1 MGFMTETMR
10 QRAEEF
16 VRNWT
21 GRGDEDSDT
30 QQYWI
35 DLLENVIQVPDVR
48 DRDVA
53 WFERRTAS
61 GGKIDLY
68 CGEARFLVEQ
78 KSLGV
83 DLDKP
88 AERQHR
94 MVTPVQQALSYANAL
109 PASQRPD
116 RIIVCPFDRFRIYN
130 LETDPLCER
139 PAAEFTLDELPANIG
154 LLAGLFDLN
163 RSRVTIQKRLS
174 REAGVL
180 AARLH
185 DALAVCY
192 PADDPAAHD
201 ALAML
206 TVRIVFCLYAE
217 DAGLFGRPG
226 RFTAYVEASYGRH
239 LQGDLRDL
247 FRVLDTPDAERG
259 YLGDELKAFPYVDG
273 GLFEADTP
281 IPPLNDAVREAIVG
295 IATGFDWSTISPVIF
310 GSLMEETL
318 SHDERRSG
326 GMHYTSP
333 ENIHRLIDPL
343 FLDGLKADLAD
354 AEARPLTGGARTK
367 ALNALHDRIAALRFL
382 DPACGSGNFLTETFL
397 CLRRLENRIIGDL
410 DNDGQLQLDLGDG
423 DGPVRV
429 TIDRFHGIEINGFA
443 CAVARTALW
452 IAEQQML
459 ADTESIITSTL
470 PRLPFRDTAHIVRA
484 NALRYDWNTLL
495 PAGECDYVMG
505 NPPFAGHI
513 TKSPEQ
519 NADLESV
526 WGKGCDGYLDYVTG
540 WFRKAADYLAPNA
553 DASFAFVAT
562 NSITQGRPVQAL
574 FKPLFDEGWRISFAH
589 RSFEWSAPSTENAQ
603 VHVVIIGMDRKDYPL
618 PVLYR
623 YDRVDGEP
631 RPTPVDNINGYLA
644 PGSDLFLKARSQSKG
659 TLAPDLSTV
668 HYGSMPLDGGSLL
681 ITTREEYE
689 RGMSD
694 PIAARYIRP
703 FLMGKQF
710 INGIRN
716 WCLWLVDAEP
726 QEMRESHFISERV
739 RMCREDRE
747 HSRPGTD
754 KYKHR
759 NTPWLFRDDH
769 QPREPY
775 LAIPEVFTRRRRYA
789 TCGFCPPNVIAGS
802 KIYVCEDPDLVNFSI
817 IESSM
822 FITWQMSIGGKNKSD
837 PSFANTIVWNTLP
850 LPRMDDALRRSVC
863 EKGRGVL
870 DARAAHPGQSLAD
883 LYDPDFMPPDLADAH
898 RELDKIVDV
907 AFGAGKWLGEDN
919 EARMQVLYDR
929 YTEMTGMGR

>member
-180 AARLH
+180 AARL
-185 DALAVCY
+185 
-192 PADDPAAHD
+192 P
-201 ALAML
+201 
-206 TVRIVFCLYAE
+206 
-217 DAGLFGRPG
+217 
-226 RFTAYVEASYGRH
+226 
-239 LQGDLRDL
+239 
-247 FRVLDTPDAERG
+247 
-259 YLGDELKAFPYVDG
+259 
-273 GLFEADTP
+273 
-281 IPPLNDAVREAIVG
+281 
-295 IATGFDWSTISPVIF
+295 
-310 GSLMEETL
+310 
-318 SHDERRSG
+318 
-326 GMHYTSP
+326 
-333 ENIHRLIDPL
+333 
-343 FLDGLKADLAD
+343 
-354 AEARPLTGGARTK
+354 
-367 ALNALHDRIAALRFL
+367 
-382 DPACGSGNFLTETFL
+382 
-397 CLRRLENRIIGDL
+397 
-410 DNDGQLQLDLGDG
+410 
-423 DGPVRV
+423 
-429 TIDRFHGIEINGFA
+429 
-443 CAVARTALW
+443 
-452 IAEQQML
+452 
-459 ADTESIITSTL
+459 
-470 PRLPFRDTAHIVRA
+470 
-484 NALRYDWNTLL
+484 
-495 PAGECDYVMG
+495 
-505 NPPFAGHI
+505 
-513 TKSPEQ
+513 
-519 NADLESV
+519 
-526 WGKGCDGYLDYVTG
+526 
-540 WFRKAADYLAPNA
+540 
-553 DASFAFVAT
+553 
-562 NSITQGRPVQAL
+562 
-574 FKPLFDEGWRISFAH
+574 
-589 RSFEWSAPSTENAQ
+589 
-603 VHVVIIGMDRKDYPL
+603 
-618 PVLYR
+618 
-623 YDRVDGEP
+623 
-631 RPTPVDNINGYLA
+631 
-644 PGSDLFLKARSQSKG
+644 KG